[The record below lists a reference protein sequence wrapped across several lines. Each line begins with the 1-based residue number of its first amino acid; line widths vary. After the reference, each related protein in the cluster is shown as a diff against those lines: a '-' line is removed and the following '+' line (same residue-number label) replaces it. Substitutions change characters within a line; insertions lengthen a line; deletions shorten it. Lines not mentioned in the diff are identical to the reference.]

1 MRDNKGTATMTASP
15 KVISLAR
22 MAELATELQRAGK
35 RVVLTHGCFD
45 LLHIGHIRYLEAAR
59 RFGDELFVTI
69 SPDRYVDKGP
79 NRPAFPERLRA
90 EALAALGAVRAVAVN
105 EWPTAVELLRRLKPN
120 VYVKGAD
127 FRSADADPTGKLQQE
142 AAVCSELGVEL
153 RFTDDIVF
161 SSTNL
166 INRFFAGY
174 PDELREYLGLFRRR
188 HSLDRLIETLEAMRA
203 VRVLVIGDTI
213 LDDYCYCTTL
223 GAASKH
229 PTIALQRQST
239 DSFPGGVLAI
249 ANHLAGFAGKVDMLT
264 VVGPDRAEREWIQSR
279 LSPAVRPF
287 FLIDPTGQT
296 MRKLRYFD
304 SGSFTKLL
312 EVYNTGSV
320 SIPEAEQP
328 ACLERVRALAGESD
342 LVLMADFGH
351 GAVFPALRDLACG
364 LDAFLAVNT
373 QCNAGNRMMHTIS
386 QYRRC
391 DYASITEDELRRDTH
406 DRHTHLR
413 TLAPRAAARFGARY
427 FTATRGR
434 QGVCVGMPD
443 GSFIESPALTVKA
456 TDTVG
461 AGDALLSVSSLAAY
475 LGAPAEVVAFFGNVA
490 GALATQTVGNSEPV
504 TRASLEKF
512 ITALVK

>member
-1 MRDNKGTATMTASP
+1 MTASP
-15 KVISLAR
+15 KVISLDS
-22 MAELATELQRAGK
+22 MAEQIADLQRAGK
-35 RVVLTHGCFD
+35 RVVLAHGCFD

-79 NRPAFPERLRA
+79 NRPAFSERLRA
-90 EALAALGAVRAVAVN
+90 EALAALGVVRAVAVN
-105 EWPTAVELLRRLKPN
+105 EWPTAVELLRRLKPDI
-120 VYVKGAD
+120 YVKGAD
-127 FRSADADPTGKLQQE
+127 FRSVNADPTGKLRQE
-142 AAVCSELGVEL
+142 ADACAELGIEL

-161 SSTNL
+161 SSTSL

-174 PDELREYLGLFRRR
+174 PDELRAYLGLFRQR
-188 HSLDRLIETLEAMRA
+188 HSLDQILETLDAMRS
-203 VRVLVIGDTI
+203 VRVLLIGDTI

-249 ANHLAGFAGKVDMLT
+249 ANHLAGFAAHVDLLT
-264 VVGPDRAEREWIQSR
+264 VIGSDPAERDWMQSR
-279 LSPAVRPF
+279 LAPAVRPC
-287 FLIDPTGQT
+287 FLTDPAGLT

-304 SGSFTKLL
+304 SGSFAKLL

-320 SIPEAEQP
+320 AIPEEEQP
-328 ACLERVRALAGESD
+328 ACLERVAARAREND

-351 GAVFPALRDLACG
+351 GAVFPRLREQVCAG
-364 LDAFLAVNT
+364 NAFLAVNT

-386 QYRRC
+386 QYTRC

-443 GSFIESPALTVKA
+443 GSFIESPALTVKT

-475 LGAPAEVVAFFGNVA
+475 LGAPAEVVAFLGNVA
-490 GALATQTVGNSEPV
+490 GALAAQTIGNSEPV
-504 TRASLEKF
+504 TRDSLEKF
-512 ITALVK
+512 VTALVK